1 MTRTRSVVAG
11 LIALAGVAVS
21 FMLTAA
27 PAAAHSYS
35 ATVYAQVSEP
45 ERGVV
50 RTVLDIEYVL
60 LATDGARAM
69 GDEAFEQEAYADVQA
84 SGQDPE
90 KLTTAVMDAHSD
102 SVDGYVLP
110 RFSIGVAPEGEQI
123 AEACPNSR
131 VAPYE
136 IVIRDGVPHAR
147 LIIEADCT
155 DRVEAMPVPYSVTTQ
170 LFPGTAPGGMTTTIV
185 DYDVRSGSGVAN
197 LDTDTNPTM
206 TTTTDWG
213 SRMGEFLIL
222 GAEHLLLGPDHLLF
236 LLALIVGSRRLRD
249 IVLAASAFTV
259 AHSTTFILAAL
270 GVVSVP
276 AWIVE
281 PSIALSIAVV
291 ALWEMRRF
299 RMERR
304 TSGAEPGGAP
314 TGGSAGTIA
323 RHGGATVTVLKERV
337 MIAPPQPARAAPF
350 IRGEVMRLAVV
361 FAFGLMHGV
370 GFAGALGIDEPFSWD
385 LLGALL
391 VFNVGIELAQ
401 LAVIAVVFPLFVL
414 LRRRLPSAEYWI
426 AAGVAVVGL
435 FWFVER
441 LFGAG

>member
-1 MTRTRSVVAG
+1 MTRARRAIAG
-11 LIALAGVAVS
+11 LTALAGVAVS
-21 FMLTAA
+21 VMLTAA

-45 ERGVV
+45 ERGLV
-50 RTVLDIEYVL
+50 RTALDIEYVL

-69 GDEAFEQEAYADVQA
+69 GDEAFEEEAYADVQA

-110 RFSIGVAPEGEQI
+110 RFSIGVALDGEQT

-155 DRVEAMPVPYSVTTQ
+155 DRVEAMPVPYAVTTQ

-249 IVLAASAFTV
+249 IVLAATAFTV

-270 GVVSVP
+270 GVVSIP
-276 AWIVE
+276 PSIVE
-281 PSIALSIAVV
+281 PAIALSIAVV

-299 RMERR
+299 RRER
-304 TSGAEPGGAP
+304 TSGVEPGGAP
-314 TGGSAGTIA
+314 SGGGAGTIA
-323 RHGGATVTVLKERV
+323 QSGGATVTAVKERT
-337 MIAPPQPARAAPF
+337 MTAAPLSPRAVPF
-350 IRGEVMRLAVV
+350 TRADLVRLAIV

-414 LRRRLPSAEYWI
+414 LRRRLPAAGFWI
-426 AAGVAVVGL
+426 AGGVAVVGL